1 MKKIGLVLSLIVIG
15 FSLVWAGTTQAPEL
29 DQKKQ
34 EAVAI
39 TLPKTDYRIEDRDI
53 QDGVRK
59 LKGQIYIPASKSKV
73 PLIIFAHGF
82 NGSYRQGRVY
92 AELLASRGYA
102 VYLFD
107 FVHGGPKSQST
118 SNAKELTITSQ
129 VEDLESVLKVSQE
142 WSEIEA
148 NQTSLLGI
156 SQGGLVASLVASQ
169 EPAKVKNLL
178 LMYPAFVISELPHQ
192 IYDSLDQIPE
202 QSKIFDHFDLEISSN
217 YLLDV
222 WPIHIYSELAKYPG
236 PVLILHGNQDEIV
249 PFSYSEKARPYLQN
263 GQVQIIDGAGHD
275 FSGDYFPNV
284 RYPILKFL
292 QENQDRK

>member
-1 MKKIGLVLSLIVIG
+1 MKKIGLILSLMVVG
-15 FSLVWAGTTQAPEL
+15 FSLIWAGATQAPEI
-29 DQKKQ
+29 DKKSE

-39 TLPKTDYRIEDRDI
+39 TLPKTQYRIEDRDI

-59 LKGQIYIPASKSKV
+59 LNGQIYIPNSKNKV
-73 PLIIFAHGF
+73 PLVIFAHGF

-102 VYLFD
+102 VYTFD
-107 FVHGGPKSQST
+107 FVHGGPKSQSS
-118 SNAKELTITSQ
+118 SNAKELTVTSQ
-129 VEDLESVLKVSQE
+129 VEDLKSVLKDSQE
-142 WSEIEA
+142 WSEIES

-169 EPAKVKNLL
+169 EPKKVQNLL

-192 IYDSLDQIPE
+192 VYDSLDQIPE
-202 QSKIFDHFDLEISSN
+202 DSKIFDQFEMEISPN

-222 WPIHIYSELAKYPG
+222 WSIQIYTELAKYPG

-249 PFSYSEKARPYLQN
+249 PFAYSEKARPYLQN

-275 FSGDYFPNV
+275 FSGDYFPTV
-284 RYPILKFL
+284 TYPILKFL
-292 QENQDRK
+292 QDNQKE

>member
-1 MKKIGLVLSLIVIG
+1 MKKIGLILSLMVIG
-15 FSLVWAGTTQAPEL
+15 FSLIWAGATQAPEI
-29 DQKKQ
+29 DKKSE

-39 TLPKTDYRIEDRDI
+39 TLPKTQYRIEDRDI

-59 LKGQIYIPASKSKV
+59 LNGQIYIPNSKNKV
-73 PLIIFAHGF
+73 PLVIFAHGF

-102 VYLFD
+102 VYTFD
-107 FVHGGPKSQST
+107 FVHGGPKSQSS
-118 SNAKELTITSQ
+118 SNAKELTVTSQ
-129 VEDLESVLKVSQE
+129 VEDLKSVLKVSQE
-142 WSEIEA
+142 WTEIEPD
-148 NQTSLLGI
+148 QTSLLGI

-169 EPAKVKNLL
+169 EPKSVQSLL

-192 IYDSLDQIPE
+192 VYDSLDQIPE
-202 QSKIFDHFDLEISSN
+202 ESKIFDQFDMEISPN

-222 WPIHIYSELAKYPG
+222 WPIHIYTELAKYPG

-249 PFSYSEKARPYLQN
+249 PFSYSEKARSYLQN

-275 FSGDYFPNV
+275 FSGDYFPTV
-284 RYPILKFL
+284 TYPILKFL
-292 QENQDRK
+292 QDNQKE

>member
-1 MKKIGLVLSLIVIG
+1 MKKIGLLLSLMVIG
-15 FSLVWAGTTQAPEL
+15 FSLIWAGTTQDPEI
-29 DQKKQ
+29 
-34 EAVAI
+34 ETRREGTVPI
-39 TLPKTDYRIEDRDI
+39 TLPQTQYRVEDRDI

-59 LKGQIYIPASKSKV
+59 LNGQIYIPNSKNKV
-73 PLIIFAHGF
+73 PLVIFAHGF

-102 VYLFD
+102 VYTFD
-107 FVHGGPKSQST
+107 FVHGGPKSQSS
-118 SNAKELTITSQ
+118 SNAKELTVTSQ
-129 VEDLESVLKVSQE
+129 VEDLKSVLKVSQE
-142 WSEIEA
+142 WTEIEPK
-148 NQTSLLGI
+148 QTNLLGI

-169 EPAKVKNLL
+169 EPESIQSLL

-192 IYDSLDQIPE
+192 VYDSLEQIPE
-202 QSKIFDHFDLEISSN
+202 ESKIFDQFDMEISPN

-222 WPIHIYSELAKYPG
+222 WPIHIYTELSKYPG

-275 FSGDYFPNV
+275 FSGDYFPAIT
-284 RYPILKFL
+284 YPILKFL
-292 QENQDRK
+292 QDNQND

>member
-1 MKKIGLVLSLIVIG
+1 MKKIGLILSLMVIG
-15 FSLVWAGTTQAPEL
+15 FSLIWAGATQAPEI
-29 DQKKQ
+29 DKKSE

-39 TLPKTDYRIEDRDI
+39 TLPQTQYRIEDRDI

-59 LKGQIYIPASKSKV
+59 LNGQIYIPNSKNKV
-73 PLIIFAHGF
+73 PLVIFAHGF

-102 VYLFD
+102 VYTFD
-107 FVHGGPKSQST
+107 FVHGGPKSQSS
-118 SNAKELTITSQ
+118 SNAKELTVTSQ
-129 VEDLESVLKVSQE
+129 VEDLKSVLKVSQE
-142 WSEIEA
+142 WTEIEPD
-148 NQTSLLGI
+148 QTSLLGI

-169 EPAKVKNLL
+169 EPKSVQSLL

-192 IYDSLDQIPE
+192 VYDSLDQIPE
-202 QSKIFDHFDLEISSN
+202 ESKIFDQFEMEISPN

-222 WPIHIYSELAKYPG
+222 WPIHIYTELAKYPG

-275 FSGDYFPNV
+275 FSGDYFPTV
-284 RYPILKFL
+284 TYPILKFL
-292 QENQDRK
+292 QDNQKE

>member
-1 MKKIGLVLSLIVIG
+1 MKKIGLILSLMVVG
-15 FSLVWAGTTQAPEL
+15 FSLIWAGATQAPEI
-29 DQKKQ
+29 DKKSE

-39 TLPKTDYRIEDRDI
+39 TLPKTQYRIEDRDI

-59 LKGQIYIPASKSKV
+59 LNGQIYIPNSKNKV
-73 PLIIFAHGF
+73 PLVIFAHGF

-102 VYLFD
+102 VYTFD
-107 FVHGGPKSQST
+107 FVNGGPKSQST
-118 SNAKELTITSQ
+118 SNAKELTVTSQ
-129 VEDLESVLKVSQE
+129 VEDLKSVLKISQE
-142 WSEIEA
+142 WTEVEP
-148 NQTSLLGI
+148 NQTNLLGI

-169 EPAKVKNLL
+169 EPKNVQSLL

-192 IYDSLDQIPE
+192 VYDSLDQIPE
-202 QSKIFDHFDLEISSN
+202 ESKIFDQFDMEISPN

-222 WPIHIYSELAKYPG
+222 WPIHIYTELAKYPG

-275 FSGDYFPNV
+275 FSGDYFPTIT
-284 RYPILKFL
+284 YPILKFL
-292 QENQDRK
+292 QDNQKE

>member
-1 MKKIGLVLSLIVIG
+1 MKKIGLILSLMVIG
-15 FSLVWAGTTQAPEL
+15 FSLIWAGATQAPEI
-29 DQKKQ
+29 DKKSE

-39 TLPKTDYRIEDRDI
+39 TLPKTQYRIEDRDI

-59 LKGQIYIPASKSKV
+59 LNGQIYIPNSKNKV
-73 PLIIFAHGF
+73 PLVIFAHGF

-102 VYLFD
+102 VYTFD
-107 FVHGGPKSQST
+107 FVHGGPKSQSS
-118 SNAKELTITSQ
+118 SNAKELTVTSQ
-129 VEDLESVLKVSQE
+129 VEDLKSVLKVSQE
-142 WSEIEA
+142 WTEIEPD
-148 NQTSLLGI
+148 QTSLLGI

-169 EPAKVKNLL
+169 EPKSVQSLL

-192 IYDSLDQIPE
+192 VYDSLDQIPE
-202 QSKIFDHFDLEISSN
+202 ESKIFDQFEMEISPN

-222 WPIHIYSELAKYPG
+222 WPIHIYTELAKYPG

-275 FSGDYFPNV
+275 FSGDYFPTV
-284 RYPILKFL
+284 TYPILKFL
-292 QENQDRK
+292 QDNQKE

>member
-1 MKKIGLVLSLIVIG
+1 MKKIGLLLSLMVIG
-15 FSLVWAGTTQAPEL
+15 FSLIWAGTTQDPEI
-29 DQKKQ
+29 
-34 EAVAI
+34 ETTREGTVPI
-39 TLPKTDYRIEDRDI
+39 TLPQTQYRVEDRDI

-59 LKGQIYIPASKSKV
+59 LNGQIYIPNSKNKV
-73 PLIIFAHGF
+73 PLVIFAHGF

-102 VYLFD
+102 VYTFD
-107 FVHGGPKSQST
+107 FVHGGPKSQSS
-118 SNAKELTITSQ
+118 SNAKELTVTSQ
-129 VEDLESVLKVSQE
+129 VEDLKSVLKVSQE
-142 WSEIEA
+142 WTEIEPK
-148 NQTSLLGI
+148 QTNLLGI

-169 EPAKVKNLL
+169 EPESVQSLL

-192 IYDSLDQIPE
+192 VYDSLEQIPE
-202 QSKIFDHFDLEISSN
+202 ESKIFDQFDMEISPN

-222 WPIHIYSELAKYPG
+222 WPIHIYTELSKYPG

-275 FSGDYFPNV
+275 FSGDYFPIIT
-284 RYPILKFL
+284 YPILKFL
-292 QENQDRK
+292 QDNQND

>member
-1 MKKIGLVLSLIVIG
+1 MKKIGLILSLMVIG
-15 FSLVWAGTTQAPEL
+15 FSLIWAGATQAPEI
-29 DQKKQ
+29 DKKSE

-39 TLPKTDYRIEDRDI
+39 TLPKTQYRIEDRDI

-59 LKGQIYIPASKSKV
+59 LNGQIYIPNSKNKV
-73 PLIIFAHGF
+73 PLVIFAHGF

-102 VYLFD
+102 VYTFD
-107 FVHGGPKSQST
+107 FVHGGPKSQSS
-118 SNAKELTITSQ
+118 SNAKELTVTSQ
-129 VEDLESVLKVSQE
+129 VEDLKSVLKVSQE
-142 WSEIEA
+142 WTEIEPD
-148 NQTSLLGI
+148 QTSLLGI

-169 EPAKVKNLL
+169 EPKSVQSLL

-192 IYDSLDQIPE
+192 VYDSLDQIPE
-202 QSKIFDHFDLEISSN
+202 ESKIFDQFEMEISPN

-222 WPIHIYSELAKYPG
+222 WPIHIYTELAKYPG

-275 FSGDYFPNV
+275 FSGDYFLTV
-284 RYPILKFL
+284 TYPILKFL
-292 QENQDRK
+292 QDNQKE

>member
-1 MKKIGLVLSLIVIG
+1 MKKIGLLLSLMVIG
-15 FSLVWAGTTQAPEL
+15 FSLIWAGTTQDPEIET
-29 DQKKQ
+29 KR
-34 EAVAI
+34 EGTVPI
-39 TLPKTDYRIEDRDI
+39 TLPQTQYRVEDRDI

-59 LKGQIYIPASKSKV
+59 LNGQIYIPNSKNKV
-73 PLIIFAHGF
+73 PLVIFAHGF

-102 VYLFD
+102 VYTFD
-107 FVHGGPKSQST
+107 FVHGGPKSQSS
-118 SNAKELTITSQ
+118 SNAKELTVTSQ
-129 VEDLESVLKVSQE
+129 VEDLKSVLKVSQE
-142 WSEIEA
+142 WTEIEPK
-148 NQTSLLGI
+148 QTNLLGI

-169 EPAKVKNLL
+169 EPESVQSLL

-192 IYDSLDQIPE
+192 VYDSLEQIPE
-202 QSKIFDHFDLEISSN
+202 ESKIFDQFDMEISPN

-222 WPIHIYSELAKYPG
+222 WPIHIYTELSKYPD

-275 FSGDYFPNV
+275 FSGDYFPTIT
-284 RYPILKFL
+284 YPILKFL
-292 QENQDRK
+292 QDNQND

>member
-1 MKKIGLVLSLIVIG
+1 MKKIGLILSLMVIG
-15 FSLVWAGTTQAPEL
+15 FSLIWAGATQAPEI
-29 DQKKQ
+29 DKKSE

-39 TLPKTDYRIEDRDI
+39 TLPKTQYRIEDRDI

-59 LKGQIYIPASKSKV
+59 LNGQIYIPNSKNKV
-73 PLIIFAHGF
+73 PLVIFAHGF

-92 AELLASRGYA
+92 ADMLASRGYA
-102 VYLFD
+102 VYTFD
-107 FVHGGPKSQST
+107 FVHGGPKSQSS
-118 SNAKELTITSQ
+118 SNAKELTVTSQ
-129 VEDLESVLKVSQE
+129 VEDLKSVLKVSQE
-142 WSEIEA
+142 WTEIEP

-169 EPAKVKNLL
+169 EPKSVQNLL

-192 IYDSLDQIPE
+192 VYDSLDQVPE
-202 QSKIFDHFDLEISSN
+202 ESKIFDQFDMEISPN

-222 WPIHIYSELAKYPG
+222 WPIHIYTELAKYPG

-275 FSGDYFPNV
+275 FSGDYFPTV
-284 RYPILKFL
+284 TYPILKFL
-292 QENQDRK
+292 QDNQKE